1 MTDPKPGRP
10 GVTPTRIVIWVLV
23 AGVGL
28 YMVVSGLIS
37 ALAGGG

>member
-1 MTDPKPGRP
+1 MTDPAGQKK

-28 YMVVSGLIS
+28 YMVISGLVA
-37 ALAGGG
+37 ALTSGG